1 MKSLCNVDFTLACS
15 TRLGFFFSTSQEAD
29 ILAGLLNCSQ
39 VSLSAGNPKVY
50 GEGGIVRTLR

>member
-1 MKSLCNVDFTLACS
+1 MLISLLPAPLAW
-15 TRLGFFFSTSQEAD
+15 GFFSISQEAD